1 MPEDDKEIPIV
12 KNEMWDTSK
21 LEERARNYLADRKDV
36 KFKFYIFNNGIGS
49 ERGMSGSDRR
59 ALEWSRIWQ
68 KRGHRIHLFIPQ
80 VGYKRYKDLEPNVEF
95 TITSSINATR
105 FGFLFTYLC
114 RALKACFKQPEID
127 KNSIIYS
134 SSDLLADVLPAIYM
148 ELRNRKARWLAGL
161 HLIAPNPFKGF
172 KRSAIGGFTF
182 PGLGN
187 LYFFLSQRT
196 IIFFM
201 KHLAFLILVSNN
213 RDKEFL
219 VKRRV
224 HGEKILVTY
233 GGVDLEEINKI
244 EGKKKYEACFVG
256 RLHPQ
261 KGIIDLFKAW
271 FKVTQRLPN
280 ARLAIIA
287 EPNLQEYFE
296 KKIDLENLEKNI
308 DFLGFLDG
316 EEKFKVM
323 KSSKMLLFPSYYESF
338 GLVAC
343 EAMAC
348 GLPVVA
354 YDLPVYREIYPEGM
368 VRVSAG
374 NVEEFSLAVLDL
386 LSNEKKRGKISQDAL
401 RMAKRFNW
409 DETARGIL
417 KHLS

>member
-1 MPEDDKEIPIV
+1 MK
-12 KNEMWDTSK
+12 KS
-21 LEERARNYLADRKDV
+21 
-36 KFKFYIFNNGIGS
+36 FYIFNNGIIA

-68 KRGHRIHLFIPQ
+68 KEGYKIHLFIPQ
-80 VGYKRYKDLEPNVEF
+80 VGCKRYKNLEPNVEF
-95 TITSSINATR
+95 TITSSIGAAR
-105 FGFLFTYLC
+105 FGFLFTYLY
-114 RALKACFKQPEID
+114 RAFRACLKQPRID
-127 KNSIIYS
+127 KNSIVYS
-134 SSDLLADVLPAIYM
+134 SSDLLPDVLPAVYM
-148 ELRNRKARWLAGL
+148 KLRNRKARWMAGL

-172 KRSAIGGFTF
+172 KRSGTGGFTF
-182 PGLGN
+182 PGLDN

-196 IIFFM
+196 VIFFM
-201 KHLAFLILVSNN
+201 NRLASLILVSNN
-213 RDKEFL
+213 KDKEFL
-219 VKRRV
+219 VKK
-224 HGEKILVTY
+224 GTSEEKVLVTY
-233 GGVDLEEINKI
+233 GGVDLEEINKV
-244 EGKKKYEACFVG
+244 EGEEKYEACFVG

-261 KGIIDLFKAW
+261 KGIPDLFQAW
-271 FKVTQRLPN
+271 SRVIRQLLRAK
-280 ARLAIIA
+280 LAIIA
-287 EPNLQEYFE
+287 EPNLREYFE
-296 KKIDLENLEKNI
+296 KKFNLKELKKHV